1 MASGNMQPKWDIYE
15 AVILLD
21 GYLEMHQTKTPKKRM
36 VKIISDK
43 LRNMAVNRGI
53 TIDDVYRNEN
63 GISYQI
69 QSMDSAYKGY
79 KVYVPATK
87 LFVEAVDIYRKN
99 PEKYIKLFNEAKRM
113 ITKNNDL
120 TVLKKTANTSN
131 IVDFMNIG
139 SMAFTRPVRMS
150 YCNEELSAP
159 SSWKDVYI
167 NIVSILY
174 KSHSDVFEHLR
185 SFPES
190 ERLEF
195 GTSDESTQMTAPR
208 KIDDHFCIETNFSAT
223 DLVKRIKTFLSM
235 CDVDYENVIIQYE
248 RKEDSNTHPNTTSV
262 KMSNYSEY
270 ESAFYAYLHDTAKL
284 ADRTCCSYISSIKSA
299 ERYAANCD
307 FEFCTLIGENREI
320 TLATATALY
329 SDPQFVKNNEKQH
342 NRFSAAINKLMEYI
356 GEDIPE
362 KALVQIDDVNVN
374 QQSDMTEDYS
384 GIKEIIMQYY
394 QYGVKY
400 DSIRELMRFRQYAE
414 SMRVHVPSDDE
425 QLKTA
430 ILSCGT
436 VIDDK
441 VYCKSDELQQELQSI
456 IDEIFSS
463 GHEVVYYE
471 CLLENKSEWMSSH
484 VITSEDMIKEYLRKN
499 ISGCSFAK
507 KFMMKGNRL
516 SEKEAV
522 TAEIER
528 VWGNR
533 QAETVYSLSE
543 RLPYIPL
550 NNIWRVISGND
561 HFVLVSEGEYLFIER
576 FQISEDEERD
586 ILEFV
591 DSACNEN
598 GFASLSDVPLG
609 DIAEENYEVPK
620 IAIYNAIYKT
630 VLSSKYH
637 LNGKIITRDKTEL
650 DAVALLK
657 QYLNDRDECTFDEI
671 EEKIVNLTGDMN
683 RQYAFQALYDEM
695 IRIDKNRFVANRFVH
710 FNIDEIDS
718 VLSGFIT
725 DSFLSIRDITTFAM
739 FPLCGQTWN
748 HYLLESYCYKFSKK
762 YSLHVINFNDK
773 NTGIIAEMDYNKK
786 YNEMLAIAVAR
797 TDIDLIPE
805 TIGKYLFSTGYLA
818 KSKYAKLNEITQL
831 AEKLRKE
838 R

>member
-99 PEKYIKLFNEAKRM
+99 PEKYIKLLNEAKRM

-356 GEDIPE
+356 GADIPE

-374 QQSDMTEDYS
+374 QQSDMAEDYS
-384 GIKEIIMQYY
+384 GIKEIIMQHY

-484 VITSEDMIKEYLRKN
+484 VSIDELISNDLCLAVSGLEYRNWLVFMYFKLYAEQIENTYLKLVVNKTMCFNELKTNLMVMITEFSHKDFCFRQLYDDRKKLLKDFPEEDIAIFVKANEIDPEESIYRLTDN
-499 ISGCSFAK
+499 TLLEK
-507 KFMMKGNRL
+507 K
-516 SEKEAV
+516 
-522 TAEIER
+522 
-528 VWGNR
+528 
-533 QAETVYSLSE
+533 
-543 RLPYIPL
+543 
-550 NNIWRVISGND
+550 ND
-561 HFVLVSEGEYLFIER
+561 H
-576 FQISEDEERD
+576 Q
-586 ILEFV
+586 V
-591 DSACNEN
+591 DRA
-598 GFASLSDVPLG
+598 
-609 DIAEENYEVPK
+609 
-620 IAIYNAIYKT
+620 
-630 VLSSKYH
+630 
-637 LNGKIITRDKTEL
+637 
-650 DAVALLK
+650 
-657 QYLNDRDECTFDEI
+657 
-671 EEKIVNLTGDMN
+671 
-683 RQYAFQALYDEM
+683 
-695 IRIDKNRFVANRFVH
+695 
-710 FNIDEIDS
+710 
-718 VLSGFIT
+718 
-725 DSFLSIRDITTFAM
+725 
-739 FPLCGQTWN
+739 
-748 HYLLESYCYKFSKK
+748 
-762 YSLHVINFNDK
+762 
-773 NTGIIAEMDYNKK
+773 
-786 YNEMLAIAVAR
+786 
-797 TDIDLIPE
+797 
-805 TIGKYLFSTGYLA
+805 
-818 KSKYAKLNEITQL
+818 
-831 AEKLRKE
+831 
-838 R
+838 